1 MSEKDDAKSITPTIF
16 FDEIVPQILKA
27 TTEQRKSV
35 TGTCEIALFG
45 AQQQNWTVDLGQG
58 TVHKGASNGKS
69 DVYLEM
75 DDTDFSS
82 MMMNKLDWEAAIKAG
97 RIRYDGQLPV
107 LANFAAILEPRAMEY

>member
-1 MSEKDDAKSITPTIF
+1 MSEKEDAKQITPQVF

-27 TTEQRKSV
+27 TTEHRKTV

-45 AQQQNWTVDLGQG
+45 DQQQNWIVDLGLG
-58 TVHKGASNGKS
+58 TVQKGGNGKS

-75 DDTDFSS
+75 TDTDFKS
-82 MMMNKLDWEAAIKAG
+82 MMLNRLDWEVAIKEG
-97 RIRYDGQLPV
+97 RIRYDGNLPV